1 MAGGL
6 TRGGRI
12 EAALGKQQVG
22 AMAEFN
28 EVFRQRTVSRVHEHV
43 ARVPAHKAHGK
54 ALDRMARTHEVDVD
68 VANRKVPSRLDGMA
82 GTAVARLADALQIRR
97 ACRRVKVQRVRCGTE
112 NPLDDAAVHEHAG
125 IACMVGVPMRDDHMV
140 KLFKRTDA
148 LQRRGDTG
156 PAVKKNARL
165 ALLHEVPRAGL
176 AHTAHTP
183 CSTDDRQF
191 HANSSS
197 LLHELQVSPG
207 TLRRLHIRD
216 CDHPRDT
223 RNAARPTQTHAQT
236 EPQKPMQCA
245 SPPAA
250 CIHTNKIAGNM
261 PYPRDAASS
270 SCV

>member
-1 MAGGL
+1 MARSL
-6 TRGGRI
+6 ARGGRI
-12 EAALGKQQVG
+12 EAALGKKQIG
-22 AMAEFN
+22 ALAEFN
-28 EVFRQRTVSRVHEHV
+28 KAFRQRAVGRVHEHI
-43 ARVPAHKAHGK
+43 ARVPAHKTHGK
-54 ALDRMARTHEVDVD
+54 ALDGVARTHEVDVD
-68 VANRKVPSRLDGMA
+68 VTDGKALAGLNGMA
-82 GTAVARLADALQIRR
+82 GTAVVRLANALQIRR
-97 ACRRVKVQRVRCGTE
+97 ACRRIKVQRVRSGTE

-125 IACMVGVPMRDDHMV
+125 VACMVGVPMRDDHMV
-140 KLFKRTDA
+140 KALKRTDA
-148 LQRRGDTG
+148 LQRRGDPG

-165 ALLHEVPRAGL
+165 ALLHEISRTGL

-183 CSTDDRQF
+183 GSTDDRQF